1 MAGKIISFFSHK
13 GGVGKTTLTYN
24 VGCALANKINPLT
37 GKNNKVLLIDADPQM
52 NLTSSVF
59 GISDRTSYNEKDR
72 SKNLFNEEFT
82 EWKVHLD
89 VYTSI
94 YKLFIQKLD
103 NESNNITLFS
113 KYKEQTDK
121 YLDLL
126 RGDIEIFSLERRL
139 NTVINSQSLMRRE
152 FSIIQKTID
161 ELSQNYD
168 FVLVDCS
175 PNSNSILN
183 ALMITISKYFVCPVR
198 ADFFSLQAID
208 NLEDIFKSW
217 YGDDLFAR
225 MRDSDGL
232 RMNPKFI
239 GLIINDIQRNSQ
251 NNDGITATLRGWG
264 DTINESANKFVK
276 PYATDT
282 NRCIITD
289 DFRAA
294 FGSDKTPFEIE
305 FVTSIAT
312 NIKSVAEK
320 AGKCVYELID
330 DDVGKYYRMCDV
342 RRFNLDPSKEV
353 KPKDNSS
360 KEVRRAKNANQYLEN
375 HKIFRQKISQIA
387 DGFIK
392 LK

>member
-1 MAGKIISFFSHK
+1 
-13 GGVGKTTLTYN
+13 
-24 VGCALANKINPLT
+24 
-37 GKNNKVLLIDADPQM
+37 
-52 NLTSSVF
+52 
-59 GISDRTSYNEKDR
+59 
-72 SKNLFNEEFT
+72 
-82 EWKVHLD
+82 
-89 VYTSI
+89 
-94 YKLFIQKLD
+94 
-103 NESNNITLFS
+103 
-113 KYKEQTDK
+113 
-121 YLDLL
+121 
-126 RGDIEIFSLERRL
+126 
-139 NTVINSQSLMRRE
+139 
-152 FSIIQKTID
+152 
-161 ELSQNYD
+161 
-168 FVLVDCS
+168 
-175 PNSNSILN
+175 
-183 ALMITISKYFVCPVR
+183 MITISKYFVCPVR

-208 NLEDIFKSW
+208 NLEDIFRSW

-225 MRDSDGL
+225 MQSHDGL
-232 RMNPKFI
+232 RMTPKFM

-251 NNDGITATLRGWG
+251 NNDGITATLRCWG
-264 DTINESANKFVK
+264 DIINESANKFVK

-330 DDVGKYYRMCDV
+330 DDVAKYYKMCDV

-375 HKIFRQKISQIA
+375 HKIFKQKISQIA